1 MDDTEEGDVG
11 SGMFKRLLGS
21 NFVEVVTLVKA
32 LLTITPVVV
41 LHVGFTSWLLLL
53 FVCSVQDFS
62 KISS

>member
-41 LHVGFTSWLLLL
+41 LHVEFTSWLLLL
-53 FVCSVQDFS
+53 FDCSVQDFS

>member
-21 NFVEVVTLVKA
+21 NFVEVVTFVKA

-41 LHVGFTSWLLLL
+41 LHVEFTSWLLLL

>member
-21 NFVEVVTLVKA
+21 NFVEVVTLVNA
-32 LLTITPVVV
+32 LLTITPVVE
-41 LHVGFTSWLLLL
+41 LHVEFTSWLLLL

>member
-11 SGMFKRLLGS
+11 NGMFKRLLGS
-21 NFVEVVTLVKA
+21 NFVEVVTLVNA

-41 LHVGFTSWLLLL
+41 LHVEFTSWVLLL

>member
-21 NFVEVVTLVKA
+21 NFVEVVTLVNA
-32 LLTITPVVV
+32 LLTITPAVV
-41 LHVGFTSWLLLL
+41 LHVEFKSWLLLL
-53 FVCSVQDFS
+53 FVCCVQDFS

>member
-21 NFVEVVTLVKA
+21 NFVDVVTLVNA
-32 LLTITPVVV
+32 LLTITPVV
-41 LHVGFTSWLLLL
+41 LHVEFTSWLLLL

>member
-11 SGMFKRLLGS
+11 SGMFKRLVGS
-21 NFVEVVTLVKA
+21 NFVEVVTLVNA
-32 LLTITPVVV
+32 LLTVTPVV
-41 LHVGFTSWLLLL
+41 LHVEFTSWVLLL